1 MLGIYANKRLSEAE
15 TKLLNQNPDD
25 YIWYSA
31 YVQTVFRD
39 PRFFQIREDIKLPQN
54 DDDDSVVLL
63 FEDGDIVYFKTMD
76 KSPTNDDEKAIFEV
90 CLYLEDLFKRPIK
103 AYVVCP
109 SDVMIDMSQTKFV
122 GKGDVAIYYG
132 VLKNNT
138 GEEIIERLENKL
150 KNGEKFTINDSIDHM
165 LLPYSGFKNKEEF
178 NKRFEHYMRLV
189 NECGGR

>member
-1 MLGIYANKRLSEAE
+1 
-15 TKLLNQNPDD
+15 
-25 YIWYSA
+25 
-31 YVQTVFRD
+31 
-39 PRFFQIREDIKLPQN
+39 
-54 DDDDSVVLL
+54 
-63 FEDGDIVYFKTMD
+63 MD

-165 LLPYSGFKNKEEF
+165 LLPYSGFKNKKEF